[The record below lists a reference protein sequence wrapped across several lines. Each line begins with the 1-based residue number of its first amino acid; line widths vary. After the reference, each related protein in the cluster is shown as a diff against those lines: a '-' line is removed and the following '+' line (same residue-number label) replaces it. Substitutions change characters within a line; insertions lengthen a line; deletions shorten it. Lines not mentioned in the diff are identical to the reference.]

1 MSSTSLWPRRW
12 RAKRCSA
19 SPRFTRLR
27 RPCADVRP
35 TSGLLSG
42 RLTIPLILNEPVN
55 IGEKRLLE
63 HELGELLHKWLQ
75 SSLLH
80 GWHELVVQTALTEQ
94 GMCSPLGGAGF
105 EMFIEAESF
114 AGGTE

>member
-1 MSSTSLWPRRW
+1 MIGFAAQQLMELEVENLT
-12 RAKRCSA
+12 
-19 SPRFTRLR
+19 
-27 RPCADVRP
+27 
-35 TSGLLSG
+35 GG
-42 RLTIPLILNEPVN
+42 RGLTIPLILNEPVN

-63 HELGELLHKWLQ
+63 HELRELLHKRLQ

-114 AGGTE
+114 AGGTANSAATSGRGVPAN